1 MPRTPSLGDR
11 SHGKRNGRID
21 FHTRSGESARGT
33 GPRVMRQPA
42 GGFLGLLSAAA
53 RVAVVAGAIGSV
65 GLMLR
70 AGRSTPRLLL
80 VVFVFWVVS
89 PFVALAW
96 ASVVSERWSVLTRT
110 TLYCVTLVI
119 TLGSLVIYG
128 FDLTPAGSA
137 RAFSFVA
144 VPPGSWLL
152 VAVVVPVAALV
163 SRRRSRRGA

>member
-1 MPRTPSLGDR
+1 ME
-11 SHGKRNGRID
+11 N
-21 FHTRSGESARGT
+21 RSGL
-33 GPRVMRQPA
+33 
-42 GGFLGLLSAAA
+42 LGRLRTAA
-53 RVAVVAGAIGSV
+53 RVAVVVGATGSV

-80 VVFVFWVVS
+80 VAFVFWVVS

-96 ASVVSERWSVLTRT
+96 AHLAAERWSVPTRT

-128 FDLTPAGSA
+128 FDLAPSGSA

-144 VPPGSWLL
+144 VPPGSWILM
-152 VAVVVPVAALV
+152 AVVVPIAALV
-163 SRRRSRRGA
+163 SRRRSRA

>member
-1 MPRTPSLGDR
+1 LIFTPEVE
-11 SHGKRNGRID
+11 NG
-21 FHTRSGESARGT
+21 H
-33 GPRVMRQPA
+33 
-42 GGFLGLLSAAA
+42 GFLGRLRAAA
-53 RVAVVAGAIGSV
+53 RVAVVVGAIGSV

-80 VVFVFWVVS
+80 VLFVFWVVS

-96 ASVVSERWSVLTRT
+96 ANMVSARWSVMTRT

-119 TLGSLVIYG
+119 TVGTLVIYG
-128 FDLTPAGSA
+128 FDMRPAESA

-152 VAVVVPVAALV
+152 LVVVVPVAALV
-163 SRRRSRRGA
+163 SRTRSPRGTDG